1 MNPQNK
7 NTVFAHGL
15 LIRAVRDERT
25 TVTVYRKVV
34 VQLPFLPFL
43 VLVLNDEAISEKR
56 KKKNKKPVFLHCT
69 SPGQSP

>member
-25 TVTVYRKVV
+25 TVTVYRKAV

-43 VLVLNDEAISEKR
+43 VLVLNDEAISEK
-56 KKKNKKPVFLHCT
+56 KNKKPVFLHCT

>member
-56 KKKNKKPVFLHCT
+56 KKKNQVFLHVSGT
-69 SPGQSP
+69 VALT